1 MILKAKNYLTL
12 IKEKNIFP
20 DQLDTFFKV
29 GLDLGIF
36 RVIGNEGS
44 DIIYETNDNQTI
56 TGPQV
61 LLNEKEKVVNFDMA
75 KNLPE
80 PKKTESLEQ
89 STSKPAPVGNSVTS
103 GFSNPFAGTSWGK

>member
-1 MILKAKNYLTL
+1 MILKAKNYTDL
-12 IKEKNIFP
+12 IREKNIFP
-20 DQLDTFFKV
+20 DQLETFFKV

-44 DIIYETNDNQTI
+44 EIIYETNDNQTV

-61 LLNEKEKVVNFDMA
+61 LLNEKEKIVNFDMA
-75 KNLPE
+75 KDMPE
-80 PKKTESLEQ
+80 PKKTEPVEQ
-89 STSKPAPVGNSVTS
+89 SGSKPAPVGNSVTS